1 MSITG
6 SSIEMR
12 VGIAILFV
20 GLINACGGGHST
32 SSSSPAPQPPPNNP
46 PTISGSPS
54 TTVTQGQPYSFTP
67 VANDLEGDR
76 LTFSISILPA
86 WASFDSGT
94 GSLTGTPEAEHVG
107 TTLDVTISVSDGTAT
122 ASLTPFDLEVQR
134 IRLGSA
140 IVSWDIPT
148 TNADGSTLIDL
159 DGFNVHYGRASL
171 TYTRLEEVNDESL
184 SSVLIGDLEPGT
196 WFFAVT
202 AFDLAGNESAPST
215 EVSKVVNP

>member
-1 MSITG
+1 MLITG

-20 GLINACGGGHST
+20 GLITACSGGDSA
-32 SSSSPAPQPPPNNP
+32 SSSTPAPQPPANNP

-67 VANDLEGDR
+67 VANDLDGDT

-94 GSLTGTPEAEHVG
+94 GGLTGTPEAEHVG

-122 ASLTPFDLEVQR
+122 ASLTPFDLEVQQ

-140 IVSWDIPT
+140 LVSWDIPT
-148 TNADGSTLIDL
+148 TNADGSTLNDL
-159 DGFNVHYGRASL
+159 DGFNVHYRHE
-171 TYTRLEEVNDESL
+171 TYTRLEVVNDESL